1 MTQRI
6 YRIVFL
12 LFIVAGSIQL
22 SAQTQS
28 TEIGGWIL
36 ATQLKDSTFE
46 DEISDAH
53 LKFDE
58 DNGYGISINQFWS
71 ERWSTEL
78 AVQTFGADLLV
89 STDIV
94 PNREYEGGSIDVTSI
109 TAMAQWHFNRG
120 GRFAPY
126 IGGGI
131 AHLSGEYSVEVDDV
145 AEDPTT
151 DLESELAF
159 TAAIGANIHL
169 TDRVFLATELKYTPW
184 SAVVRD
190 DEDGEGF
197 DVNPLVLGV
206 GLKAR
211 F

>member
-6 YRIVFL
+6 YRITFL
-12 LFIVAGSIQL
+12 LFIVAGSIRL

-28 TEIGGWIL
+28 TEIGGWAL
-36 ATQLKDSTFE
+36 ATQLKSSTFE

-58 DNGYGISINQFWS
+58 DNGYGISINQFWT

-78 AVQTFGADLLV
+78 AVQTFGAGLLV

-94 PNREYEGGSIDVTSI
+94 PDREYDAGEIDVTSI
-109 TAMAQWHFNRG
+109 TAMAQWHFNRA

-131 AHLSGEYSVEVDDV
+131 AHLSGELTVEVDDV
-145 AEDPTT
+145 LEDPST
-151 DLESELAF
+151 DLEAEIAF
-159 TAAIGANIHL
+159 AAAIGANIRL
-169 TDRVFLATELKYTPW
+169 TDRLFLATELKYTPW
-184 SAVVRD
+184 SAVAAD
-190 DEDGEGF
+190 DVDGEGF